1 MCSVPSSSLSQL
13 GTHGELVL
21 PPPTP
26 SDPYPDLP
34 AEVDDRYI
42 LPHQILVQPEGTVSL
57 LHGFNQGIKIYMTM
71 NGLVSVELSYG
82 ITSLPWSDQK
92 NMLEDCLQAAK
103 HVMDGL
109 ARELT
114 LDMSA
119 SHGMGLS
126 SLGASAPNSFNAPL
140 PDPFEDTPGYQYQPP
155 AFPAAQPPNDIRHV
169 IGNQPMRRRLLQYEI
184 QKANIYA
191 SQLATRSYYV
201 ERYFNLRDAHREL
214 SRNQAVY
221 ATETD
226 AAHDGTF
233 GTANDSS
240 KAVAAAAVQAAA
252 EQSDQIDAAMTAER
266 ELIVHNLVAVLAS
279 IPQRSLEP
287 NGASVINKIRQ
298 VASTLLNDPPERKG
312 PVAIKADDYLAGFV
326 NILMR
331 LENMGPGSVA
341 APGGFGGMSAGGGGT
356 MTPQDEEDE
365 LRNWADLREY
375 QQQFIHSG
383 GYLGT

>member
-1 MCSVPSSSLSQL
+1 M
-13 GTHGELVL
+13 
-21 PPPTP
+21 
-26 SDPYPDLP
+26 
-34 AEVDDRYI
+34 DDEYI

-103 HVMDGL
+103 QVMDGL
-109 ARELT
+109 ARELAV
-114 LDMSA
+114 DMSPA
-119 SHGMGLS
+119 HGMGP
-126 SLGASAPNSFNAPL
+126 SAAGGLDSFPVPL
-140 PDPFEDTPGYQYQPP
+140 RDPFEDTPGYQYQPP
-155 AFPAAQPPNDIRHV
+155 AFPASQPSNDIRHV
-169 IGNQPMRRRLLQYEI
+169 LGSQPMRRRMLQYEV

-201 ERYFNLRDAHREL
+201 ERYFNLRDAHREH
-214 SRNQAVY
+214 SRNQAAQAAY
-221 ATETD
+221 AAE
-226 AAHDGTF
+226 AGGVNDGTF
-233 GTANDSS
+233 GAADDSS

-252 EQSDQIDAAMTAER
+252 EQSDHVDAVMAAER

-312 PVAIKADDYLAGFV
+312 PLAMKADDYLSGFV

-331 LENMGPGSVA
+331 LENMGPGTTPT
-341 APGGFGGMSAGGGGT
+341 PGGFGNLGAGGGGS
-356 MTPQDEEDE
+356 MTSQDEDEE

-375 QQQFIHSG
+375 QQQFIHAG
-383 GYLGT
+383 GFLGT